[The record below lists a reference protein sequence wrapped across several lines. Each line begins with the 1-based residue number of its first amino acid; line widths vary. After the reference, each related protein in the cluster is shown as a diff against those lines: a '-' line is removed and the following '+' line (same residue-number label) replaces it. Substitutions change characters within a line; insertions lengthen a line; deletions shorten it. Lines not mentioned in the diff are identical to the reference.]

1 MAAVSAALWTPSG
14 LWFDGFPQI
23 WALQPL
29 PLSRCP
35 VAGQGGVHG
44 LEETLETR
52 EITYPSEECTMNDD
66 NAPQGLSAT
75 TGVLDRAA
83 TTVDEARLDVTRLS
97 QALGAQIQGIG
108 GRWSGEGARAFT
120 QLHVAWQDK
129 QRRIVAALDEFSAS
143 LTQTERD
150 NRTTDTLRS
159 DSATA
164 LINRLG

>member
-1 MAAVSAALWTPSG
+1 MTTAAVILWTPSG
-14 LWFDGFPQI
+14 VGFGRFPQI
-23 WALQPL
+23 SVLQQFSL
-29 PLSRCP
+29 LRCRE
-35 VAGQGGVHG
+35 AGQGGAHG
-44 LEETLETR
+44 FEKNAR
-52 EITYPSEECTMNDD
+52 DQGITHPSEERNMNDD
-66 NAPQGLSAT
+66 NSPHGLSAA

-83 TTVDEARLDVTRLS
+83 RTVDEARSDVTRLS
-97 QALGAQIQGIG
+97 QELGVQIQGIG

-150 NRTTDTLRS
+150 NRSTDTLRS